1 MSYAGVNRGRGGIN
15 QGPYP
20 DEARNARRG
29 GCVDKGMRLTRS
41 SLVRT
46 LTTLVVSG
54 CIGGTGSGLTGIST
68 GTSGT
73 SRVLAF
79 TAQPSS
85 ATAGQII
92 TPAIQVTA
100 RDSLGNT
107 VTTFTGSIAVAL
119 AANPTGGFLSGSKT
133 VAAVLGVAS
142 FGDLSVDR
150 AGTGFTLAA
159 NSSGATAATS
169 TTFDI
174 VTAPTP

>member
-1 MSYAGVNRGRGGIN
+1 
-15 QGPYP
+15 
-20 DEARNARRG
+20 
-29 GCVDKGMRLTRS
+29 MRLARS
-41 SLVRT
+41 SLIRT

-73 SRVLAF
+73 PRVLAF

-85 ATAGQII
+85 GTAGQII

-100 RDSLGNT
+100 RDTAGKT
-107 VTTFTGSIAVAL
+107 VTTFTGTITVAL
-119 AANPTGGFLSGSKT
+119 GTNPTGGFLSGTKT

-150 AGTGFTLAA
+150 AGTGFKLAA
-159 NSSGATAATS
+159 SSSGATAATS
-169 TTFDI
+169 TTFNI